1 MRTLLSDI
9 ERKVLR
15 VIANYSAGRRRTPTI
30 DELCIKTGR
39 SRGGIMEVLEVLK
52 REEYIEW
59 DRMQPDKIELLEA
72 WERGVHHPWRAK

>member
-1 MRTLLSDI
+1 MLSDI

-15 VIANYSAGRRRTPTI
+15 IIGNYSAGRRRTPTI

-39 SRGGIMEVLEVLK
+39 SRGGIMEVLGVLK

-72 WERGVHHPWRAK
+72 WERGVHHPWQVR

>member
-15 VIANYSAGRRRTPTI
+15 VIGNYSAGRRRTPTV

-59 DRMQPDKIELLEA
+59 DRMKPDKIELLEA